1 MRMDFKML
9 RRYVSKVLEPKT
21 ESSKVLFVN
30 DGTSGYPL
38 YMTILGE

>member
-9 RRYVSKVLEPKT
+9 RRWVSKVLEPKT
-21 ESSKVLFVN
+21 ESSKILFVN
-30 DGTSGYPL
+30 DGTLGSL